1 MSDFIGTKLTM
12 NLGERSY
19 DIILKNGA
27 LENLYQFARLDRK
40 VAVVTDSGVPAEY
53 AQRVADQC
61 RESTI
66 ITVPQGEAS
75 KSFKVLETVLRQ
87 MLEFNMGRG
96 DLVVAVGGGVVG
108 DLAGFAAAIYM
119 RGIDFI
125 NCPTT
130 TLSMIDSSIGGKTA
144 VDLGDTKNIVGAFW
158 QPKLVI
164 VDPATLSTLPRRHYI
179 NGLAE
184 AVKAGLLADPELFA
198 IFEKGDID
206 TQISEIIYRS
216 LRFKKNVVEQ
226 DETERGMR
234 KALNFGHTIGHG
246 IVFQQAEPHLN
257 VGVLL
262 AELVQLG
269 LQPGQVV
276 RHQRDTDAD
285 AHRLGRLDLRMEG
298 RLHLLELLHHRGRM
312 ALQAQ
317 PPLGEREFV
326 VGADEQ
332 RAAELGFQRRDAL
345 PQGLPRQKQPL

>member
-75 KSFKVLETVLRQ
+75 KSFKILETVLRQ

-246 IVFQQAEPHLN
+246 IEAVKGIKGRRT
-257 VGVLL
+257 VGLFHGECVALGMLPMIESKALQKRVRAVYRRIGLPTRTTYNKEKVL
-262 AELVQLG
+262 AE
-269 LQPGQVV
+269 
-276 RHQRDTDAD
+276 
-285 AHRLGRLDLRMEG
+285 M
-298 RLHLLELLHHRGRM
+298 LHDKK
-312 ALQAQ
+312 A
-317 PPLGEREFV
+317 
-326 VGADEQ
+326 
-332 RAAELGFQRRDAL
+332 
-345 PQGLPRQKQPL
+345 

>member
-1 MSDFIGTKLTM
+1 MSGFIGTKLTM

-27 LENLYQFARLDRK
+27 LENLYQFARLDRR
-40 VAVVTDSGVPAEY
+40 VAVVTDAGVPAEY

-61 RESTI
+61 RDAKI

-75 KSFKVLETVLRQ
+75 KSMKILESVLRQ

-96 DLVVAVGGGVVG
+96 DLVIAVGGGVVG
-108 DLAGFAAAIYM
+108 DLAGFAASIYM

-144 VDLGDTKNIVGAFW
+144 VDLGETKNIVGSFW

-164 VDPATLSTLPRRHYI
+164 VDPSTLATLPRRQYI

-184 AVKAGLLADPELFA
+184 SVKASLLADPELFA

-206 TQISEIIYRS
+206 EQIGEIIYRS
-216 LRFKKNVVEQ
+216 LRFKKSIVEQ
-226 DETERGMR
+226 DETGHGVR

-246 IVFQQAEPHLN
+246 IEAVKGVKGRRT
-257 VGVLL
+257 VGLYHGECVALGML
-262 AELVQLG
+262 PMIESKALQKRVRAVYRRLG
-269 LQPGQVV
+269 LPLRTAYNKDKVYAEMLHDKKAQGGQITVIKVPG
-276 RHQRDTDAD
+276 
-285 AHRLGRLDLRMEG
+285 LGCWRAETIPVEGLRPLLGME
-298 RLHLLELLHHRGRM
+298 
-312 ALQAQ
+312 
-317 PPLGEREFV
+317 
-326 VGADEQ
+326 D
-332 RAAELGFQRRDAL
+332 
-345 PQGLPRQKQPL
+345 

>member
-246 IVFQQAEPHLN
+246 IEAVKGIKGRRT
-257 VGVLL
+257 VGLFHGECVALGMLPMIESKALQKRVRAVYRRIGLPTRTTYNKEKVL
-262 AELVQLG
+262 AEMLHDKKVQGGQITVIKVPGLG
-269 LQPGQVV
+269 CWRAETIPVEGLRPL
-276 RHQRDTDAD
+276 
-285 AHRLGRLDLRMEG
+285 LGIE
-298 RLHLLELLHHRGRM
+298 E
-312 ALQAQ
+312 
-317 PPLGEREFV
+317 
-326 VGADEQ
+326 
-332 RAAELGFQRRDAL
+332 
-345 PQGLPRQKQPL
+345 